1 MYYMAPYWVESIG
14 LLAGILGI
22 IAWFP
27 QIREVWVHKKHEGIS
42 LPTFGLII
50 IALIL
55 WLIYGFLIWSPALIL
70 ANISTLIVILAVVV
84 GVVRLRT

>member
-1 MYYMAPYWVESIG
+1 MAPYWVESIG

-55 WLIYGFLIWSPALIL
+55 WLIYGFLIGSPALIL

>member
-1 MYYMAPYWVESIG
+1 MAPYWVESIG

>member
-1 MYYMAPYWVESIG
+1 MAPYWVESIG

-55 WLIYGFLIWSPALIL
+55 WLIYGFLIGSPALIL
-70 ANISTLIVILAVVV
+70 ANISALLVILAVVV

>member
-1 MYYMAPYWVESIG
+1 MAPYWVESIG

-70 ANISTLIVILAVVV
+70 ANISALLVILAVVV

>member
-1 MYYMAPYWVESIG
+1 MVSYWVESIG

-55 WLIYGFLIWSPALIL
+55 WLIYGFLIGSPALIL
-70 ANISTLIVILAVVV
+70 ANISALLVILAVVV

>member
-1 MYYMAPYWVESIG
+1 MAPYWVESIG

-27 QIREVWVHKKHEGIS
+27 QIRDVWVHKKHEGIS

-55 WLIYGFLIWSPALIL
+55 WLIYGFLIGSAALIL
-70 ANISTLIVILAVVV
+70 ANISALVVILAVVV

>member
-1 MYYMAPYWVESIG
+1 MAPYWVESIG

-55 WLIYGFLIWSPALIL
+55 WLIYGFLIGSAALIL
-70 ANISTLIVILAVVV
+70 ANISALVVILAVVV

>member
-1 MYYMAPYWVESIG
+1 MAPYWVESIG
-14 LLAGILGI
+14 VLAGILGI

>member
-1 MYYMAPYWVESIG
+1 MAPYWVESIG

-70 ANISTLIVILAVVV
+70 ANISALVVILAVVV

>member
-1 MYYMAPYWVESIG
+1 MAPYWVESIG
-14 LLAGILGI
+14 LRAGILGI
-22 IAWFP
+22 IAWVP

-70 ANISTLIVILAVVV
+70 ANISTLIVILAGVV

>member
-1 MYYMAPYWVESIG
+1 MAPYWGESIG

>member
-1 MYYMAPYWVESIG
+1 MAPYWVESIG

-27 QIREVWVHKKHEGIS
+27 QIREVWVYKKHEGIS

>member
-1 MYYMAPYWVESIG
+1 MAPYWVESIG

-27 QIREVWVHKKHEGIS
+27 QIREGWGHKKHEGIS